1 MAVIIALLVVGALL
15 ILLETV
21 LPGLIAGIIGV
32 GCVGAA
38 VVMAYVRFDAAT
50 GNLILAVAI
59 GGLIVGAIL
68 YVTYFPNS
76 KVAQVF
82 VSKRAIGQIGN
93 ENPSLL
99 HQTGQAL
106 TTLRPS
112 GTAVINGQ
120 RVDVVSEGAF
130 IEAGAPVKVIALEGL
145 RVVVRADS

>member
-82 VSKRAIGQIGN
+82 VSKRAIGQIGR
-93 ENPSLL
+93 
-99 HQTGQAL
+99 QAL